1 MPIIRVNKT
10 KDYTVMANYHFR
22 DKNLSLKAK
31 GLLSMMLS
39 LPNGWGYSVE
49 GLAKLSSDGRAS
61 VMAALK
67 ELEKFHYLKRSQAR
81 DNSGKLGEAIYDIF
95 EQPWSEKPTTVK
107 PTTEKP
113 TAENRTLLNTN
124 KLNTNKLNTKVLN
137 TNNKKVSKAQS
148 KPVENFDSIIQKST
162 ESTELREAL
171 VEFVKFRKLIK
182 KPMTNKALELIIS
195 KLNKLGSSNREKV
208 EIINQSIE
216 RGWAGVFALRS
227 DEPIQQG
234 RYGQPTQPNPYKL
247 YNMENY
253 SLKEIPQ

>member
-1 MPIIRVNKT
+1 MPVIRVNKT
-10 KDYTVMANYHFR
+10 KDYTIMANYHFR

-124 KLNTNKLNTKVLN
+124 KLNTKVLN

-182 KPMTNKALELIIS
+182 KPMTNKALELIIA
-195 KLNKLGSSNREKV
+195 KLNKLGQSDRERV
-208 EIINQSIE
+208 AIINQSIE
-216 RGWAGVFALRS
+216 RGWAGVFSLK
-227 DEPIQQG
+227 DEEPQSKGYQVDP
-234 RYGQPTQPNPYKL
+234 RKL
-247 YNMENY
+247 YNMPESY
-253 SLKEIPQ
+253 LKEIPE

>member
-1 MPIIRVNKT
+1 MPVIRVNKT

-124 KLNTNKLNTKVLN
+124 RLNTKVLN

-171 VEFVKFRKLIK
+171 VEFVKFRKFIK
-182 KPMTNKALELIIS
+182 KPMTNKALELIIA
-195 KLNKLGSSNREKV
+195 KLNKLGASDRERV
-208 EIINQSIE
+208 AILNQSIE
-216 RGWAGVFALRS
+216 RGWAGVFSLK
-227 DEPIQQG
+227 DEEPQG
-234 RYGQPTQPNPYKL
+234 KGYQVDPRKI
-247 YNMENY
+247 YNMPESY
-253 SLKEIPQ
+253 LKEIPE

>member
-1 MPIIRVNKT
+1 MPVIRVNKT
-10 KDYTVMANYHFR
+10 KDYTVMANYHFK

-81 DNSGKLGEAIYDIF
+81 DNSGKLAEAIYDIY

-124 KLNTNKLNTKVLN
+124 RLNTKVLN
-137 TNNKKVSKAQS
+137 TNNKKVSKSQS
-148 KPVENFDSIIQKST
+148 ARPVENFDSIIESAT
-162 ESTELREAL
+162 ESSELREAL
-171 VEFVKFRKLIK
+171 IEFVKFRKLIK

-195 KLNKLGSSNREKV
+195 KLNKIATTDRERV
-208 EIINQSIE
+208 EVINQSIE
-216 RGWAGVFALRS
+216 RGWAGVFALKS
-227 DEPIQQG
+227 DEPQA
-234 RYGQPTQPNPYKL
+234 RSYQPQVNPMKL
-247 YNMENY
+247 YNMPNY
-253 SLKEIPQ
+253 GLKEIPR

>member
-1 MPIIRVNKT
+1 MPVIRVNKT

-81 DNSGKLGEAIYDIF
+81 DNSGKLAEAIYDIF

-124 KLNTNKLNTKVLN
+124 RLNTKVLN
-137 TNNKKVSKAQS
+137 TNNKKVSKSQS
-148 KPVENFDSIIQKST
+148 ARPVENFDSIIESAT
-162 ESTELREAL
+162 ESSELREAL
-171 VEFVKFRKLIK
+171 IEFVKFRKLIK

-195 KLNKLGSSNREKV
+195 KLNKIATTDRERV
-208 EIINQSIE
+208 EVINQSIE
-216 RGWAGVFALRS
+216 RGWAGVFALKS
-227 DEPIQQG
+227 DEPQA
-234 RYGQPTQPNPYKL
+234 RSYQPQVNPMKL
-247 YNMENY
+247 YNMPNY
-253 SLKEIPQ
+253 GLKEIPR

>member
-1 MPIIRVNKT
+1 MPVIRVNKT

-39 LPNGWGYSVE
+39 LPDGWGYSVE
-49 GLAKLSSDGRAS
+49 GLVKLSADGRAS
-61 VMAALK
+61 VMAALN
-67 ELEKFHYLKRSQAR
+67 ELEKFNYLKRSRAR
-81 DNSGKLGEAIYDIF
+81 DLSGKLGEAVYDIF
-95 EQPWSEKPTTVK
+95 EQPKSDFPTLEKPTL
-107 PTTEKP
+107 EKP
-113 TAENRTLLNTN
+113 TLENRTL
-124 KLNTNKLNTKVLN
+124 LNTNKLNTKVLN

-195 KLNKLGSSNREKV
+195 KINRLGSSDREKV

-227 DEPIQQG
+227 DEPMQQG

-253 SLKEIPQ
+253 GLKEIPQ

>member
-1 MPIIRVNKT
+1 MPVIRVNKT

-39 LPNGWGYSVE
+39 LPDGWGYSVE
-49 GLAKLSSDGRAS
+49 GLVKLSADGRES
-61 VMAALK
+61 VMATLK

-81 DNSGKLGEAIYDIF
+81 TESGKLGEAIYDIF
-95 EQPWSEKPTTVK
+95 ESPWSGFPTTAK

-113 TAENRTLLNTN
+113 SSEKTTL
-124 KLNTNKLNTKVLN
+124 LNTKVLN

-162 ESTELREAL
+162 ESTELRDAL

-182 KPMTNKALELIIS
+182 KPMTNKALELIIA
-195 KLNKLGSSNREKV
+195 KLNKLSASDRERV
-208 EIINQSIE
+208 AILNQSIE
-216 RGWAGVFALRS
+216 RGWAGVFSLK
-227 DEPIQQG
+227 DEEPQSKG
-234 RYGQPTQPNPYKL
+234 YQPDPRKL
-247 YNMENY
+247 YNMPESY
-253 SLKEIPQ
+253 LKEIPE

>member
-1 MPIIRVNKT
+1 MPVIRVNKT

-39 LPNGWGYSVE
+39 LPDGWGYSVE
-49 GLAKLSSDGRAS
+49 GLVKLSTDGRDSINAT
-61 VMAALK
+61 LQ
-67 ELEKFHYLKRSQAR
+67 ELEKHGYLKRGRVR
-81 DNSGKLGEAIYDIF
+81 DANGKLGQAVYDIF
-95 EQPWSEKPTTVK
+95 ERPITGFPMLEKPTQGK
-107 PTTEKP
+107 PTQENP
-113 TAENRTLLNTN
+113 TL
-124 KLNTNKLNTKVLN
+124 LNTNKLNTKVLN

-148 KPVENFDSIIQKST
+148 AKPVENFNSIIEEAT
-162 ESTELREAL
+162 ESEELRSAL
-171 VEFVKFRKLIK
+171 IEFVKFRKLVK

-195 KLNKLGSSNREKV
+195 KLNKLGSSDREKV

-216 RGWAGVFALRS
+216 RGWAGVFALKS

-253 SLKEIPQ
+253 GLKEIPQ

>member
-1 MPIIRVNKT
+1 MPVIRVNKT

-124 KLNTNKLNTKVLN
+124 RLNTKVLN

-182 KPMTNKALELIIS
+182 KPMTNKALELIIA
-195 KLNKLGSSNREKV
+195 KLNKLGASDRERV
-208 EIINQSIE
+208 AILNQSIE
-216 RGWAGVFALRS
+216 RGWAGVFSLK
-227 DEPIQQG
+227 DEEPQG
-234 RYGQPTQPNPYKL
+234 KGYQPDPRKL
-247 YNMENY
+247 YNMPESY
-253 SLKEIPQ
+253 LKEIPE

>member
-1 MPIIRVNKT
+1 MPVIRVNKT

-124 KLNTNKLNTKVLN
+124 RLNTKVLN

-162 ESTELREAL
+162 ESTELRESL

-182 KPMTNKALELIIS
+182 KPMTNKALELIIA
-195 KLNKLGSSNREKV
+195 KLNKLGASDRERV
-208 EIINQSIE
+208 AILNQSIE
-216 RGWAGVFALRS
+216 RGWAGVFSLK
-227 DEPIQQG
+227 DEEPQG
-234 RYGQPTQPNPYKL
+234 KGYQVDPRKL
-247 YNMENY
+247 YNMPESY
-253 SLKEIPQ
+253 LKEIPE

>member
-1 MPIIRVNKT
+1 MPVIRVNKT

-39 LPNGWGYSVE
+39 LPDGWGYSIE
-49 GLAKLSSDGRAS
+49 GLVKLSSDGRAS
-61 VMAALK
+61 VMAALN
-67 ELEKFHYLKRSQAR
+67 ELEKFNYLKRSRAR
-81 DNSGKLGEAIYDIF
+81 DLSGKLGEAVYDIF
-95 EQPWSEKPTTVK
+95 EQPMSDFPTLEKPTLGK
-107 PTTEKP
+107 PTL
-113 TAENRTLLNTN
+113 ENRTLLNTN
-124 KLNTNKLNTKVLN
+124 RLNTKVLN
-137 TNNKKVSKAQS
+137 TNNKKVSKEQSS
-148 KPVENFDSIIQKST
+148 KPVENFNSIIEEAT
-162 ESTELREAL
+162 ESEELRSAL
-171 VEFVKFRKLIK
+171 IEFVKFRKLVK

-195 KLNKLGSSNREKV
+195 KLNKLGSSDREKV

-216 RGWAGVFALRS
+216 RGWAGVFALKS

-253 SLKEIPQ
+253 GLKEIPQ

>member
-1 MPIIRVNKT
+1 MPVIRVNKT

-124 KLNTNKLNTKVLN
+124 KLNTNKLNT
-137 TNNKKVSKAQS
+137 NNKKVSKAQS
-148 KPVENFDSIIQKST
+148 KPVENFDYIIQKST
-162 ESTELREAL
+162 ESTELRESL

-182 KPMTNKALELIIS
+182 KPMTNKALELIIA
-195 KLNKLGSSNREKV
+195 KLNNLGQSDRERV
-208 EIINQSIE
+208 AILNQSIE
-216 RGWAGVFALRS
+216 RGWAGVFSLK
-227 DEPIQQG
+227 DEEPQG
-234 RYGQPTQPNPYKL
+234 KGYQVDPRKL
-247 YNMENY
+247 YNMPDSY
-253 SLKEIPQ
+253 LKEIPE

>member
-1 MPIIRVNKT
+1 MPVIRVNKT

-39 LPNGWGYSVE
+39 LPDGWGYSVE

-107 PTTEKP
+107 PTTGKP

-124 KLNTNKLNTKVLN
+124 RLN
-137 TNNKKVSKAQS
+137 TNNKEVSKVNAR
-148 KPVENFDSIIQKST
+148 PVENFNSIIEEAT
-162 ESTELREAL
+162 ESEELRSAL
-171 VEFVKFRKLIK
+171 IEFVKFRKLVK

-195 KLNKLGSSNREKV
+195 KLNRLGSSDREKV

-216 RGWAGVFALRS
+216 RGWAGVFALKS
-227 DEPIQQG
+227 DEPMQQG

-253 SLKEIPQ
+253 GLKEIPQ

>member
-1 MPIIRVNKT
+1 MPVIRVNKT

-39 LPNGWGYSVE
+39 LPDGWGYSIE
-49 GLAKLSSDGRAS
+49 GLVKLSSDGRAS
-61 VMAALK
+61 VMAALN
-67 ELEKFHYLKRSQAR
+67 ELEKFNYLKRSRAR
-81 DNSGKLGEAIYDIF
+81 DLSGKLGEAVYDIF
-95 EQPWSEKPTTVK
+95 EQPMSDFPTLEKPTL
-107 PTTEKP
+107 EKP
-113 TAENRTLLNTN
+113 TLENRTLLNTN
-124 KLNTNKLNTKVLN
+124 RLNTKVLN
-137 TNNKKVSKAQS
+137 TNNKKVSKEQSS
-148 KPVENFDSIIQKST
+148 KPVENFNSIIEEAT
-162 ESTELREAL
+162 ESEELRSAL
-171 VEFVKFRKLIK
+171 IEFVKFRKLIK

-195 KLNKLGSSNREKV
+195 KLNKIGSSDREKV

-216 RGWAGVFALRS
+216 RGWAGVFALKS

-253 SLKEIPQ
+253 GLKEIPQ

>member
-1 MPIIRVNKT
+1 MPVIRVNKT
-10 KDYTVMANYHFR
+10 KYYTVMANYHFR

-124 KLNTNKLNTKVLN
+124 KLNTKVLN

-148 KPVENFDSIIQKST
+148 NPVENFDSIIQKST
-162 ESTELREAL
+162 ESTELRETL

-182 KPMTNKALELIIS
+182 KPMTNKALELIIT
-195 KLNKLGSSNREKV
+195 KLNKLGASDRERV
-208 EIINQSIE
+208 AILNQSIE
-216 RGWAGVFALRS
+216 RGWAGVFSLK
-227 DEPIQQG
+227 DEEPQSKGYQVDP
-234 RYGQPTQPNPYKL
+234 RKL
-247 YNMENY
+247 YNMPESY
-253 SLKEIPQ
+253 LKEIPE

>member
-1 MPIIRVNKT
+1 MPVIRVNKT

-67 ELEKFHYLKRSQAR
+67 ELEKFHYLRRSQAR
-81 DNSGKLGEAIYDIF
+81 DNSGKLGEAIYDIY

-113 TAENRTLLNTN
+113 TAENPTL
-124 KLNTNKLNTKVLN
+124 
-137 TNNKKVSKAQS
+137 
-148 KPVENFDSIIQKST
+148 
-162 ESTELREAL
+162 
-171 VEFVKFRKLIK
+171 
-182 KPMTNKALELIIS
+182 
-195 KLNKLGSSNREKV
+195 
-208 EIINQSIE
+208 
-216 RGWAGVFALRS
+216 
-227 DEPIQQG
+227 
-234 RYGQPTQPNPYKL
+234 
-247 YNMENY
+247 
-253 SLKEIPQ
+253 

>member
-1 MPIIRVNKT
+1 MPVIRVNKT

-39 LPNGWGYSVE
+39 LPDGWGYSVE
-49 GLAKLSSDGRAS
+49 GLVKLSSDGRES
-61 VMAALK
+61 IMAALK
-67 ELEKFHYLKRSQAR
+67 ELEKFKYLKRSQSR
-81 DNSGKLGEAIYDIF
+81 DRSGKLGEAIYDIY
-95 EQPWSEKPTTVK
+95 EQPWSGFPTTAKPTSGK
-107 PTTEKP
+107 PSS
-113 TAENRTLLNTN
+113 ENPTLLNT
-124 KLNTNKLNTKVLN
+124 KVLNTKVLN

-148 KPVENFDSIIQKST
+148 NPVENFDSIIQKST

-195 KLNKLGSSNREKV
+195 KLNKLGSSDREKV

-216 RGWAGVFALRS
+216 RGWAGVFALKS

-253 SLKEIPQ
+253 GLKEIPQ